1 MGHCTHDRGKKL
13 GQEEDDGSFGK
24 KRKSVEKVGF
34 HSEHCAEEETSCEG
48 ESKPETDR
56 SPCCFGHSTLENKE
70 TNVETEISHYCGRI
84 KQICQGC
91 LKMIDQ
97 TLAQTEIHGQ
107 PIGVEK
113 NCVTQKKIPQTLLFC
128 HQSSPSIN

>member
-1 MGHCTHDRGKKL
+1 MGGCTHDRGKKL
-13 GQEEDDGSFGK
+13 GQEEDDGSIGK
-24 KRKSVEKVGF
+24 KRKSVEKIGF

-48 ESKPETDR
+48 DSKPETDQ

-84 KQICQGC
+84 ESICQGC

-97 TLAQTEIHGQ
+97 TLVQTESMDNQ
-107 PIGVEK
+107 LELK
-113 NCVTQKKIPQTLLFC
+113 NYVTQKKFPQTLLFC